1 MPPLRSSQTAPLRG
15 LCQPSLKHLCPRHH
29 PPCHPL
35 RLPPGTS
42 QSSQF
47 CLFTGPVSG
56 EVSSWQAGTCR
67 PGSEASRHGPPHTL
81 ADRGHPTSLFPHIG
95 HRPSCWAGGGPLV
108 GRFHCAGRGPS
119 AACSSLAPV
128 TGAGD
133 ASQAG
138 FSGLRL
144 KPHVARGCYVTLFRE
159 GPPFPASQPVSRQL
173 LVWEIRSARLWGRCR
188 GSRGGGHR
196 AGPEPGL
203 QEAAPA
209 GRGVLRPAVVRT
221 ASLGPPYL
229 EARPARPG
237 LGSSPAPPPPPGLRL
252 RPLSRV

>member
-1 MPPLRSSQTAPLRG
+1 M
-15 LCQPSLKHLCPRHH
+15 
-29 PPCHPL
+29 
-35 RLPPGTS
+35 
-42 QSSQF
+42 
-47 CLFTGPVSG
+47 
-56 EVSSWQAGTCR
+56 SSWQAGTCR

-81 ADRGHPTSLFPHIG
+81 ADCGHPTSLFPHIG

-209 GRGVLRPAVVRT
+209 GRGILRPAVVRT

-229 EARPARPG
+229 EA
-237 LGSSPAPPPPPGLRL
+237 
-252 RPLSRV
+252 

>member
-1 MPPLRSSQTAPLRG
+1 M
-15 LCQPSLKHLCPRHH
+15 
-29 PPCHPL
+29 
-35 RLPPGTS
+35 
-42 QSSQF
+42 
-47 CLFTGPVSG
+47 
-56 EVSSWQAGTCR
+56 SSWQAGTCR

-81 ADRGHPTSLFPHIG
+81 ADCGHPTSLFPHIG

-209 GRGVLRPAVVRT
+209 GRGILRPAVVRT

-237 LGSSPAPPPPPGLRL
+237 LGSSPAPPPPRGSGSGPSPGSEGGTD
-252 RPLSRV
+252 RPFPEQTVRRQDAGGPRVLVMGGGQRRPRRRAVRYLE

>member
-1 MPPLRSSQTAPLRG
+1 M
-15 LCQPSLKHLCPRHH
+15 
-29 PPCHPL
+29 
-35 RLPPGTS
+35 
-42 QSSQF
+42 
-47 CLFTGPVSG
+47 
-56 EVSSWQAGTCR
+56 
-67 PGSEASRHGPPHTL
+67 
-81 ADRGHPTSLFPHIG
+81 
-95 HRPSCWAGGGPLV
+95 
-108 GRFHCAGRGPS
+108 
-119 AACSSLAPV
+119 

-237 LGSSPAPPPPPGLRL
+237 LGSSPAPPPPPGAPAPAPLPGLKEAQTAPSQSKLLDARTWAGPRVL
-252 RPLSRV
+252 VMGGGQRRPRRRAVRYLE